1 MRWQGV
7 SVVQHPG
14 AQRTGETGFGVEQE
28 LTRDDHAFTTGQA
41 CHDLRAPLHATS
53 HTHPHWPE
61 APVRI
66 LHDDPA
72 VPPGGDQRLRGN
84 DWQGLLGVGL
94 HQNLGEHA
102 RHQPTLRVAQHIR
115 ARCVRLAM
123 STWGSNAWIC
133 PAKRSAGQA
142 LTVACTE
149 VPGRKVPSAAWGTEA
164 SSHNVS
170 SPLILNSG
178 VPGIT
183 VCPSRARISVTTPL

>member
-1 MRWQGV
+1 MTRLSRPV
-7 SVVQHPG
+7 AISASVG
-14 AQRTGETGFGVEQE
+14 
-28 LTRDDHAFTTGQA
+28 TTGRA
-41 CHDLRAPLHATS
+41 CSASGCTRTSANMPGTSRRCGLRST
-53 HTHPHWPE
+53 
-61 APVRI
+61 
-66 LHDDPA
+66 
-72 VPPGGDQRLRGN
+72 
-84 DWQGLLGVGL
+84 
-94 HQNLGEHA
+94 
-102 RHQPTLRVAQHIR
+102 IR

-183 VCPSRARISVTTPL
+183 VCPSRARISVTTPLWSAPSTTPLLAEAPEGTPNERNRCCAAPCSSRAPAD

>member
-1 MRWQGV
+1 MCSTQ
-7 SVVQHPG
+7 
-14 AQRTGETGFGVEQE
+14 ALQRTGETGFGVEQE

-102 RHQPTLRVAQHIR
+102 RHQPTLRVAQHNSRPLR
-115 ARCVRLAM
+115 ATSHVDLGKQRLDL
-123 STWGSNAWIC
+123 SG
-133 PAKRSAGQA
+133 KA
-142 LTVACTE
+142 LCR
-149 VPGRKVPSAAWGTEA
+149 PGTDRGL
-164 SSHNVS
+164 H
-170 SPLILNSG
+170 
-178 VPGIT
+178 
-183 VCPSRARISVTTPL
+183 